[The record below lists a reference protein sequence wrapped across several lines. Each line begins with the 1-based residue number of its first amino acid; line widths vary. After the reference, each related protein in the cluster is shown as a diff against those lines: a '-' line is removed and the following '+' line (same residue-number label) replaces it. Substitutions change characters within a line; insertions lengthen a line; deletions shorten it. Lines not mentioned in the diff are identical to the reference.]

1 PANYNAKIISMTT
14 LKSAVIIGGSHA
26 AVQLVISLRQNGW
39 NGIITVISDEPY
51 LPYQR
56 PPLSKAFLS
65 GSSHEEQL
73 LLRAPAAYEKL
84 DVSFRLGIRV
94 TAVDTDRRQLT
105 LNNGETMSY
114 TKLALCTGARA
125 RTLPIAGAELKGVH
139 YLRTMDD
146 VKRIKLSANS
156 ANTAVI
162 IGGGYIG
169 LETAASLTDLGIAVT
184 LLEAESRL
192 LQRVASETTSEFY
205 LNLHQEHSVTVK
217 LNAQASALQ
226 GDTSVAKVVCT
237 DGQTIDADMVIIGIG
252 VIPNTE
258 LASHAGLSVDNGIVV
273 NQFAQTSHADIVAAG
288 DCTNHPNPLLNR
300 SLRLESV
307 PNAVEQAKAAAASL
321 CDIEKLYAELPWFWS
336 DQYDVKLQIA
346 GINQG
351 YTEVVIRGDQTSRSF
366 TVFYLQGTVLLSA
379 ECINRPK
386 DFILA
391 KKLILQGNDLNPAAL
406 SDETI
411 ELNSL
416 LSE

>member
-1 PANYNAKIISMTT
+1 MTI
-14 LKSAVIIGGSHA
+14 LNSAVIVGGSHA

-39 NGIITVISDEPY
+39 DGTITVVSDEPH

-65 GSSHEEQL
+65 GDSGEEQL
-73 LLRAPAAYEKL
+73 ALRAPAAYEKL
-84 DVSFRLGIRV
+84 DVIFKLGVSV
-94 TAVDTDRRQLT
+94 TAIDTDNRRLS
-105 LNNGETMSY
+105 LDDGETLHFS
-114 TKLALCTGARA
+114 KLALCTGARA
-125 RTLPIAGAELKGVH
+125 RALPIPGAELQNVH

-146 VKRIKLSANS
+146 VKRIKQSADI
-156 ANTAVI
+156 AKTAVI

-169 LETAASLTDLGIAVT
+169 LETAASLTKLGIAVT
-184 LLEAESRL
+184 VLEAESRL

-205 LNLHQEHSVTVK
+205 LRLHQDQGVSIK

-226 GDTSVAKVVCT
+226 GDTAVTHVVCA

-258 LASHAGLSVDNGIVV
+258 LASDAGLNVDNGIVV
-273 NQFAQTSHADIVAAG
+273 NEFAQTSHADIVAAG

-307 PNAVEQAKAAAASL
+307 PNAVEQAKVAAASL
-321 CDIEKLYAELPWFWS
+321 CGIEKPYAELPWFWS

-346 GINQG
+346 GINEG
-351 YTEVVIRGDQTSRSF
+351 YTDVVVRGDQISRSF
-366 TVFYLQGTVLLSA
+366 TVFYLRDNLLLSA

-386 DFILA
+386 DFMMA
-391 KKLILQGNDLNPAAL
+391 KKLILQGRDLDPKILNDEAIDLK
-406 SDETI
+406 
-411 ELNSL
+411 SL
-416 LSE
+416 TTEP

>member
-1 PANYNAKIISMTT
+1 MTT

-391 KKLILQGNDLNPAAL
+391 RKLILQGNDLNPAAL

>member
-1 PANYNAKIISMTT
+1 MTI
-14 LKSAVIIGGSHA
+14 LNSAVIIGGSHA

-39 NGIITVISDEPY
+39 DGTITVVSDEPH

-65 GSSHEEQL
+65 GDSGEEQL
-73 LLRAPAAYEKL
+73 ALRAPAAYEKL
-84 DVSFRLGIRV
+84 DVIFKLGVSV
-94 TAVDTDRRQLT
+94 TAIDTDNRRLS
-105 LNNGETMSY
+105 LDDGETLHF

-125 RTLPIAGAELKGVH
+125 RALPIPGAELQNVH

-146 VKRIKLSANS
+146 VKRIKQSADM
-156 ANTAVI
+156 AKTAVI

-169 LETAASLTDLGIAVT
+169 LETAASLTKLGIAVT
-184 LLEAESRL
+184 VLEAESRL

-205 LNLHQEHSVTVK
+205 LRLHQDQGVSIK

-226 GDTSVAKVVCT
+226 GDTAVTHVVCA

-258 LASHAGLSVDNGIVV
+258 LASDAGLNVDNGIVV
-273 NQFAQTSHADIVAAG
+273 NEFAQTSHADIVAAG

-307 PNAVEQAKAAAASL
+307 PNAVEQAKVAAASL
-321 CDIEKLYAELPWFWS
+321 RGIEKPYAELPWFWS

-346 GINQG
+346 GINEG
-351 YTEVVIRGDQTSRSF
+351 YTDVVVRGDQISRSF
-366 TVFYLQGTVLLSA
+366 TVFYLRDNLLLSA

-386 DFILA
+386 DFMMA
-391 KKLILQGNDLNPAAL
+391 KKLILQGRDLDPKILNDEAIDLK
-406 SDETI
+406 
-411 ELNSL
+411 SL
-416 LSE
+416 TTEP

>member
-1 PANYNAKIISMTT
+1 MTT

-65 GSSHEEQL
+65 GSSREEQL

-125 RTLPIAGAELKGVH
+125 RTLTIAGAELKGVH

-146 VKRIKLSANS
+146 VKHIKLSANS

-169 LETAASLTDLGIAVT
+169 LETAASLTKLGIAVT

-192 LQRVASETTSEFY
+192 LQRVASATTSEFY
-205 LNLHQEHSVTVK
+205 LSLHQEHGVTVK

-258 LASHAGLSVDNGIVV
+258 LASDAGLSVNNGIVV

-346 GINQG
+346 GINQD
-351 YTEVVIRGDQTSRSF
+351 YTEVVIRGDQTSHSF

>member
-1 PANYNAKIISMTT
+1 MTT

-26 AVQLVISLRQNGW
+26 AVQLAISLRQNGW
-39 NGIITVISDEPY
+39 DGTITLISDEAY

-65 GSSHEEQL
+65 GGSSEEQL
-73 LLRAPAAYEKL
+73 ALRASAAYEKL
-84 DVSFRLGIRV
+84 DVSFKLGVRV
-94 TAVDTDRRQLT
+94 TALDTDKRQLT
-105 LNNGETMSY
+105 LDNDETISF

-125 RTLPIAGAELKGVH
+125 RTLPIAGTELSGVH
-139 YLRTMDD
+139 YLRTLDD
-146 VKRIKLSANS
+146 VKHIKQSAESANR
-156 ANTAVI
+156 AVI

-169 LETAASLTDLGIAVT
+169 LETAASLTKLGIAVT
-184 LLEAESRL
+184 VLEAESRL
-192 LQRVASETTSEFY
+192 LQRVASATTSEFY
-205 LNLHQEHSVTVK
+205 LNLHQEQGVTVK
-217 LNAQASALQ
+217 LNTQASALQ
-226 GDTSVAKVVCT
+226 GDRSVANVVCA
-237 DGQTIDADMVIIGIG
+237 DGQTIDTDMVIIGIG
-252 VIPNTE
+252 VIANTE
-258 LASHAGLSVDNGIVV
+258 LAADAGLSVDNGIVV

-307 PNAVEQAKAAAASL
+307 PNATEQAKTAAASL
-321 CDIEKLYAELPWFWS
+321 CDIEKPYAQLPWFWS

-366 TVFYLQGTVLLSA
+366 TLFYLQGNVLLSA

-386 DFILA
+386 DFIVA
-391 KKLILQGNDLNPAAL
+391 KKLILQGNDLDPAAL